1 MIRLLDN
8 ILFVISLVTLSGLLG
23 AYTARYINPEI
34 FVIPSL
40 LGLAYPYLLVANILL
55 LFYWTARWK
64 KMSFITLL
72 ILCAGIP
79 FFTSYYGT
87 HRSDAASIPSD
98 ISVLSYNV
106 RFFDKFGWSKNKQT
120 YNKLLDYLNRFKG
133 DFSCLQEFP
142 TSSNTLPSQ
151 QIVKSL
157 STYPYHFLHKDM
169 AIFSRLPI
177 LNTGHIPF
185 DGNHTGSAQY
195 CDIRKGKD
203 TIRIYNIH
211 LESYRLGQKERKFVK
226 EITAGATHD
235 FSNGIKNILSR
246 IIRAN
251 KARARQALLIRK
263 HIAQSPHKV
272 ILCGDFNDTPLSYT
286 YNAIRSQLT
295 DCFLQKGHGLGNTYI
310 GEFPSFRI
318 DYILHSPDFI
328 TTDYTRHS
336 INLSDHYPISCK
348 LKIHP

>member
-1 MIRLLDN
+1 MLKLLDK
-8 ILFVISLVTLSGLLG
+8 IVFIVSIAALSGLLG
-23 AYTARYINPEI
+23 AYTARYVNPDV

-64 KMSFITLL
+64 KTGIVTFL

-87 HRSDAASIPSD
+87 NRSDAASVSSD

-120 YNKLLDYLNRFKG
+120 YRKLLDYLNRFEG

-142 TSSNTLPSQ
+142 ADNHTLPQQ

-157 STYPYHFLHKDM
+157 STHPYHFLHKDM

-177 LNTGHIPF
+177 LHTGRIAF
-185 DGNHTGSAQY
+185 DGEHTGSAQY
-195 CDIRKGKD
+195 CDVLKGKD
-203 TIRIYNIH
+203 TIRVYNIH
-211 LESYRLGQKERKFVK
+211 LESYRLGHKERKFVK
-226 EITAGATHD
+226 EIANGATHD
-235 FSNGIKNILSR
+235 FSDGVKNILSH
-246 IIRAN
+246 IVRAN
-251 KARARQALLIRK
+251 KARARQALLLRE
-263 HIAQSPHKV
+263 HIARSPYKV

-286 YNAIRSQLT
+286 YNTIRSQLT
-295 DCFLQKGHGLGNTYI
+295 DTFLQKGRGLGNTYI

-318 DYILHSPDFI
+318 DYIFHSQEFV
-328 TTDYTRHS
+328 TTDYTRHNIS
-336 INLSDHYPISCK
+336 LSDHYPISCR

>member
-1 MIRLLDN
+1 MKLLDK
-8 ILFVISLVTLSGLLG
+8 IVFIVSIVTLSGLLG
-23 AYTARYINPEI
+23 AYTARYVNPDF

-64 KMSFITLL
+64 KTGIVTLL

-79 FFTSYYGT
+79 FFTSYYGIS
-87 HRSDAASIPSD
+87 RSDASSVSSD

-106 RFFDKFGWSKNKQT
+106 RFFDKFGWSKSKQT
-120 YNKLLDYLNRFKG
+120 YHKLLDYLNRFKG

-142 TSSNTLPSQ
+142 ANNNTFPPQ
-151 QIVKSL
+151 EIVKSL
-157 STYPYHFLHKDM
+157 STYPYRSLHKDM

-177 LNTGHIPF
+177 LHTGQITF
-185 DGNHTGSAQY
+185 DKNQTGSAHY
-195 CDIRKGKD
+195 CDVLKGKD

-211 LESYRLGQKERKFVK
+211 LESYRLGNKERKFVK
-226 EITAGATHD
+226 EITNGATHD
-235 FSNGIKNILSR
+235 FSQGVKNILSH
-246 IIRAN
+246 IVRAN
-251 KARARQALLIRK
+251 KARARQALLLK
-263 HIAQSPHKV
+263 GHIAQSPYKV

-286 YNAIRSQLT
+286 YNTIRSQLT
-295 DCFLQKGHGLGNTYI
+295 DSFLQKGHGLGNTYI

-318 DYILHSPDFI
+318 DYIFHSPGFI

-336 INLSDHYPISCK
+336 ISLSDHYPISCK